1 MVGATRFEL
10 VTFCTPSKRATRL
23 RYAPTWQNQTSNLS
37 YIIPKRTTESQWGI
51 FTEVASRLWY
61 NIAVMKK
68 QMNVVEKILAS
79 HVVEGDPA
87 RGGELGIRIDQTLTQ
102 DATGT
107 MAYLQF
113 ESMGVPRV
121 KTDLSVSYVDHNFLQ
136 SVARKYGIVFSKAGN
151 GICHQL
157 HLERFGKPG
166 TTLLGSDSH
175 TPTGGGIGQIAIGAG
190 GIDIAVAMAG
200 GAFHIPAPK
209 VRAIVLKN
217 RLRRGV
223 SAKDVILK
231 VLERF
236 GTKGNVGWIFEYAG
250 PGVAT
255 LDVPSRA
262 TIANMGAELGVT
274 TSVFPSDAVTRAFLA
289 AQGRAGDFTKIT
301 ADRGAA
307 YDDVFE
313 IDLAKVEPMMA
324 APHSPGNVV
333 TVKSKRGM
341 KVNQILIGSCTNSSY
356 RDIRTVA
363 LYLKGRHVADDVEV
377 GIACGSRQVIEML
390 AKDGSLG
397 ILHSAGCR
405 MLENACGFCIGAH
418 MSPRTGAV
426 SLRTNNRNFEGR
438 SGTKSAQVYL
448 VSPETAAASALTG
461 RVEVPTKNPVAA
473 VPSPRKFPID
483 DSMFLYRR
491 TAGRGVKG
499 AEIVR
504 GPNIATVPKGEPLAE
519 SLSAVCAIKV
529 GDKITTDHIMP
540 AGSRLKY
547 RSNIPEYA
555 KFVFEPCD
563 PTFHDRCL
571 ANKAAGLANV
581 IVAGESYGQ
590 GSSREHAAMCPMYL
604 GVKAVVAKSIERIHR
619 ANLINFGIVPFVFD
633 DPAGYDMVDEGA
645 KFTLDGVRRAVECG
659 EPVAIK
665 TPKGTVTATA
675 ALSERERRLVLCGGL
690 LASL

>member
-1 MVGATRFEL
+1 
-10 VTFCTPSKRATRL
+10 
-23 RYAPTWQNQTSNLS
+23 
-37 YIIPKRTTESQWGI
+37 
-51 FTEVASRLWY
+51 
-61 NIAVMKK
+61 MK
-68 QMNVVEKILAS
+68 MNVVEKILSS
-79 HVVEGDPA
+79 HIVEGDPA
-87 RGGELGIRIDQTLTQ
+87 KDGELGIRIDQTLTQ

-121 KTDLSVSYVDHNFLQ
+121 KTDLSVSYVDHNTVQIGFENADDHDFLQ
-136 SVARKYGIVFSKAGN
+136 SIAKKYGIVFSKAGN

-236 GTKGNVGWIFEYAG
+236 GTNGNVGWIFEYAG

-289 AQGRAGDFTKIT
+289 AQGRAGDFTKIV
-301 ADRGAA
+301 ADRGAV

-313 IDLAKVEPMMA
+313 IDLASVEPMMA

-333 TVKSKRGM
+333 TVKSKKGM

-491 TAGRGVKG
+491 TAGRGVRG

-504 GPNIATVPKGEPLAE
+504 GPNIATVPNGEPLAE

-571 ANKAAGLANV
+571 ANKSAGLANV

-619 ANLINFGIVPFVFD
+619 ANLINFGIIPFVFD
-633 DPAGYDMVDEGA
+633 DPSGYDMVDEGA
-645 KFTLDGVRRAVECG
+645 KFTLGGVRHAVESG
-659 EPVAIK
+659 EPIVIE

>member
-1 MVGATRFEL
+1 
-10 VTFCTPSKRATRL
+10 
-23 RYAPTWQNQTSNLS
+23 
-37 YIIPKRTTESQWGI
+37 
-51 FTEVASRLWY
+51 
-61 NIAVMKK
+61 MKK
-68 QMNVVEKILAS
+68 KPLNVVEKILSA
-79 HVVEGDPA
+79 HLVEGDPA
-87 RGGELGIRIDQTLTQ
+87 TDAEIGIRIDQTLTQ

-121 KTDLSVSYVDHNFLQ
+121 KTDLSVSYVDHNTVQIGYENADDHDFLQ
-136 SVARKYGIVFSKAGN
+136 SIAKKYGVVFSKCGN

-175 TPTGGGIGQIAIGAG
+175 TPTGGGIGQVAIGAG

-200 GAFHIPAPK
+200 GAFHIPTPK
-209 VRAIVLKN
+209 VRAIFLKN
-217 RLRRGV
+217 RLRKGV
-223 SAKDVILK
+223 SAKDVILT
-231 VLERF
+231 VLKKF
-236 GTKGNVGWIFEYAG
+236 GTKGNVGWIFEYCG

-274 TSVFPSDAVTRAFLA
+274 TSVFPSDAVTKQFLV
-289 AQGRAGDFTKIT
+289 AQGRGKDFVKLV
-301 ADRGAA
+301 ADPGSE
-307 YDDVFE
+307 YDDAFE
-313 IDLAKVEPMMA
+313 IDLAKVEPLAA

-333 TVKSKRGM
+333 TVKSMNGK

-363 LYLKGRHVADDVEV
+363 LYLKGKHVADDVEV
-377 GIACGSRQVIEML
+377 GIACGSRQVVNML
-390 AKDGSLG
+390 AKDGSLA
-397 ILHSAGCR
+397 ILHAAGCR

-461 RVEVPTKNPVAA
+461 KVEVPTKKPVAA
-473 VPSPRKFPID
+473 VAAPKKFPVD
-483 DSMFLYRR
+483 DAMFLYRA
-491 TAGRGVKG
+491 TAGKGVKG
-499 AEIVR
+499 TEIVR
-504 GPNIATVPKGEPLAE
+504 GPNIATVPKGEPLAKD
-519 SLSAVCAIKV
+519 LAGVAAIKV

-540 AGSRLKY
+540 AGARLKF
-547 RSNIPEYA
+547 RSNIPQYA

-571 ANKAAGLANV
+571 ANREKGLANV

-590 GSSREHAAMCPMYL
+590 GSSREHAALCPMYL
-604 GVKAVVAKSIERIHR
+604 GVKAVIAKSIERIHR
-619 ANLINFGIVPFVFD
+619 ANLINFGIVPFTFA
-633 DPAGYDMVDEGA
+633 DPADYDKVAAGDRLELKGLRA
-645 KFTLDGVRRAVECG
+645 AVEG
-659 EPVAIK
+659 DGTLTVK
-665 TPKGTVTATA
+665 GPKGTFAVKT
-675 ALSERERRLVLCGGL
+675 ALSDREKHLILCGGL

>member
-1 MVGATRFEL
+1 
-10 VTFCTPSKRATRL
+10 
-23 RYAPTWQNQTSNLS
+23 
-37 YIIPKRTTESQWGI
+37 
-51 FTEVASRLWY
+51 
-61 NIAVMKK
+61 
-68 QMNVVEKILAS
+68 MNVVEKILSA
-79 HVVEGDPA
+79 HLVEGDPA
-87 RGGELGIRIDQTLTQ
+87 KDAELGIKIDQTLTQ

-113 ESMGVPRV
+113 ESMGVSRV
-121 KTDLSVSYVDHNFLQ
+121 KTDVSVSYVDHNTVQIGFENADDHDFLQ
-136 SVARKYGIVFSKAGN
+136 SIARKYGVIYSKAGN

-209 VRAIVLKN
+209 VRAIVLEG
-217 RLRRGV
+217 RLGRGV

-231 VLERF
+231 VLEKY
-236 GTKGNVGWIFEYAG
+236 GTKGNVGWIFEYTG

-274 TSVFPSDAVTRAFLA
+274 TSVFPSDRVTRQFLA
-289 AQGRAGDFTKIT
+289 AQGRAKDFMELKP
-301 ADRGAA
+301 DRGAK
-307 YDDVFE
+307 YDDAFA
-313 IDLAKVEPMMA
+313 IDLSSLEPMMA

-333 TVKSKRGM
+333 TVKSMKGA

-377 GIACGSRQVIEML
+377 GIACGSRQVVNML
-390 AKDGSLG
+390 AKDGSLA

-461 RVEVPTKNPVAA
+461 RVELPTKNPVAR
-473 VPSPRKFPID
+473 VPSPKKFPVD
-483 DSMFLYRR
+483 DTMFLYRA

-504 GPNIATVPKGEPLAE
+504 GPNIATVPKGEPLPE
-519 SLSAVCAIKV
+519 SCEAVAAIKV
-529 GDKITTDHIMP
+529 GDRITTDHIMP
-540 AGSRLKY
+540 AGARLKY

-563 PTFHDRCL
+563 AKFHDKCL
-571 ANKAAGLANV
+571 AAKAGGLANV

-590 GSSREHAAMCPMYL
+590 GSSREHAALCPMYL
-604 GVKAVVAKSIERIHR
+604 GVKAVFAKSIERIHR
-619 ANLINFGIVPFVFD
+619 ANLINFGIVPFVFE
-633 DPAGYDMVDEGA
+633 DPAGYDMLEAGDRLGLEGLR
-645 KFTLDGVRRAVECG
+645 KAVEG
-659 EPVAIK
+659 DGRLAVK
-665 TPKGTVTATA
+665 TPRGEVRVVAT
-675 ALSERERRLVLCGGL
+675 LSERERRLVLCGGL